1 MRYIFNLEILIMSQ
15 LGKIIFIILYSIM
28 VFLGGPGNNF
38 LVSAAE
44 KGLLMATTTST
55 DNTGLLDYLMP
66 HFTKATGIDIR
77 WVATGTGKA
86 LKLGENCDVDVLLVH
101 APQAERAFINNRFG
115 IARQQVMF
123 NNFVL
128 VGPPDDPAGIK
139 GKRVRDALQ
148 LIHSGSKVFVSR
160 GDNSGTHKK
169 ERSLWKYASLLIP
182 ERQPWY
188 RQTGQGMLPTIRIAA
203 EQNGYTLADRG
214 TFIKYESVEQEKL
227 SLGIMV
233 EGEAVLLNQYS
244 ILRLHPQHCK
254 DIKHEEAKALS
265 AWLVSGEAQQLI
277 GEFRLFDK
285 QLFVPNANQ

>member
-1 MRYIFNLEILIMSQ
+1 MSQ
-15 LGKIIFIILYSIM
+15 FGKIIIVMLFSIG
-28 VFLGGPGNNF
+28 VFFPGPGDNVQVF
-38 LVSAAE
+38 AAP

-66 HFTKATGIDIR
+66 NFTKATGINIR

-86 LKLGENCDVDVLLVH
+86 LKLGENCDVDVLFVH
-101 APQAERAFINNRFG
+101 APQAEQAFIDNGFG
-115 IARQQVMF
+115 IDRQQIMY
-123 NNFVL
+123 NDFVL
-128 VGPPDDPAGIK
+128 IGPVADPAGIK
-139 GKRVRDALQ
+139 GKRISAALVS
-148 LIHSGSKVFVSR
+148 IRSTGNVFVSR

-169 ERSLWKYASLLIP
+169 ERTLWKYAGLPIP
-182 ERQPWY
+182 EQESWY
-188 RQTGQGMLPTIRIAA
+188 RQTGQGMLAAIRIAA

-233 EGEAVLLNQYS
+233 AGEAVLLNQYS

-254 DIKHEEAKALS
+254 GIKHEEAKALS